1 LYRETNFN
9 RRYWIRP
16 SRISEGVFFLMMRQ
30 EKQILLE
37 EEELGRILSR
47 IAHEIV
53 EKTANPN
60 ELVLIGIRSRGVH
73 LARRM
78 ARKIDALAKTNPPV
92 GVIDISQY
100 RDDRAHDASPAAALP
115 FEVPVSVDEKTVVLV
130 DDVIFRGQTIR
141 AAMEAVGR
149 LGQPQ
154 RILVAVLVDRGAREL
169 PIRADIVGKNV
180 TARDDERVNVML
192 EESDGIDQVALVPW
206 QTKFPA

>member
-1 LYRETNFN
+1 MRL
-9 RRYWIRP
+9 
-16 SRISEGVFFLMMRQ
+16 SRIPEGVFFLAMSQ

-37 EEELGRILSR
+37 QEELGRTLSR
-47 IAHEIV
+47 MAHEVV
-53 EKTANPN
+53 EKTTNPN

-78 ARKIDALAKTNPPV
+78 ARKIEALAKTNPPV

-100 RDDRAHDASPAAALP
+100 RDDRAHDVSSAATIP
-115 FEVPVSVDEKTVVLV
+115 FEVPVSVDDKTVVLV
-130 DDVIFRGQTIR
+130 DDVIFRGRTIR

-149 LGQPQ
+149 LGQPK
-154 RILVAVLVDRGAREL
+154 RILVAVLIDRGAREL

-180 TARDDERVNVML
+180 EAGEDERINVML

-206 QTKFPA
+206 QTKSPA